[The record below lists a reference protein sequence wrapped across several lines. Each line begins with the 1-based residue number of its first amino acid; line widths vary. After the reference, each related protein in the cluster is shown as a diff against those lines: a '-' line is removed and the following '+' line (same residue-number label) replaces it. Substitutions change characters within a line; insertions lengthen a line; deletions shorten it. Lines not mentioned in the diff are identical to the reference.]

1 MGAARRARRFI
12 PMHDHP
18 VLGQVALGY
27 CPMIDRQRA
36 VVATRITVFPGR
48 PDATPDAG
56 ALIGAICE
64 VFPDPG
70 LELSL
75 TLREIDPA
83 AKGAAAPSAAGGA
96 SRVCLNIAGERL
108 LQAVM
113 AATPP
118 PNVMIEVPAFLA
130 AQPSMAATL
139 EALHAAGRTMMLSG
153 RPLVALPR
161 DLLSCFSLAIVD
173 LAQQPSD
180 PTPPPGG
187 SSIGSVQSGVR
198 TTADLDAA
206 FQRGAVA
213 VLGWPIDDALP
224 PPKGRPTVPPD
235 LQVIMELISGVDREL
250 PVDRLEGILKRD
262 PTLAFRLMRYI
273 NSPAF
278 GLSVEINSFGHAL
291 MLLGHQRLK
300 RWLALLLAS
309 ASKDASMRP
318 VMFAA
323 VRRGLLMEE
332 LVRSSGDAELRG
344 EMFICGVFSLLDR
357 MLRQPFEGL
366 LESVPVPERVAQAL
380 LGQGG
385 PFLPYLDLVR
395 AIESSSL
402 FDIREHADRL
412 LLGAADVNRAVLAAL
427 HAARQLEAS

>member
-1 MGAARRARRFI
+1 MATSSVI
-12 PMHDHP
+12 DH
-18 VLGQVALGY
+18 VLIGY
-27 CPMIDRQRA
+27 APLTDRQRGPA
-36 VVATRITVFPGR
+36 GMRLTIVPAMGR
-48 PDATPDAG
+48 ATPDA
-56 ALIGAICE
+56 
-64 VFPDPG
+64 
-70 LELSL
+70 
-75 TLREIDPA
+75 A
-83 AKGAAAPSAAGGA
+83 A
-96 SRVCLNIAGERL
+96 L
-108 LQAVM
+108 LQAVGQSFP
-113 AATPP
+113 APSVVLLNIADEKLLDAVLGQPAIEA
-118 PNVMIEVPAFLA
+118 NIVVEVPAFLA
-130 AQPSMAATL
+130 DHPPRADVLRRLRQMGVGLAF
-139 EALHAAGRTMMLSG
+139 SG
-153 RPLVALPR
+153 RPAAEIPPLLQNCFRYAITELGAGGGASSGAAPRSVTQVVSGIMEMADLERAFTGGASVAIGWPVEPGALP
-161 DLLSCFSLAIVD
+161 A
-173 LAQQPSD
+173 
-180 PTPPPGG
+180 GK
-187 SSIGSVQSGVR
+187 
-198 TTADLDAA
+198 AA
-206 FQRGAVA
+206 
-213 VLGWPIDDALP
+213 
-224 PPKGRPTVPPD
+224 VPPD
-235 LQVIMELISGVDREL
+235 LRGIVDLMNRVDRQEPAEKME
-250 PVDRLEGILKRD
+250 PVLQTD